1 MIQELQRETED
12 TVAAEQGLSS
22 GDDVYQNMV
31 IDCFADSKRPENK
44 NKSRD
49 MNVLPC

>member
-1 MIQELQRETED
+1 M
-12 TVAAEQGLSS
+12 AAEQGMSS

-31 IDCFADSKRPENK
+31 IDYSADSKSLENK